1 MRDMHVHGHVHTCT
15 QARHEEHVHVCAC
28 ACVCMCAQAR
38 HEEYVHVCACMC
50 MCTCMCMCAQARHEE
65 LAGLGDILQRFRAAA
80 DIKQS
85 TFDTLE
91 AEYERAPLRSYNPP
105 AAPTHRQLRPIGSS
119 DPGRAA

>member
-28 ACVCMCAQAR
+28 ACV
-38 HEEYVHVCACMC
+38 
-50 MCTCMCMCAQARHEE
+50 CMCAQARHEE